1 MTDYVISAHAVTDE
15 SPWMKEPHHDRMKD
29 LQRRRELVG
38 TMPHEHRTILL
49 TVMVAEGSCL
59 VLEDGDLLLSSEGG
73 DMAYLSQLAFT
84 GRWMPVLLLGTDVVI
99 LEQAFDLAVKM
110 LEAMQASDCLCC
122 LRDDQWAAMQSLA
135 ASFARIDM
143 RTEVV
148 MRPIGDEYD
157 LTFDDLKQDE
167 NTFDPNAHRVTDIQQ
182 MVDINSG
189 VSMDDEIRKILS
201 EGMKED

>member
-1 MTDYVISAHAVTDE
+1 
-15 SPWMKEPHHDRMKD
+15 
-29 LQRRRELVG
+29 
-38 TMPHEHRTILL
+38 MPHEHRTILL

-59 VLEDGDLLLSSEGG
+59 ALEDGDLLLSSEGG

-110 LEAMQASDCLCC
+110 LEVMQTSDCLCC